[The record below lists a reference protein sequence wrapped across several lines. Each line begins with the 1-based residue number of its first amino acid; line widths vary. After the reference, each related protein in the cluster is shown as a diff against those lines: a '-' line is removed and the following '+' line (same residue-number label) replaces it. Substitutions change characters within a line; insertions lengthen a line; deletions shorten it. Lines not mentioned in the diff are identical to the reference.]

1 MTELYRLVYASKNL
15 LEGSEKEMAAV
26 VEQILAASQR
36 NNTAADVTG
45 ALMFNGRAFAQ
56 VLEGPRLSVEETFER
71 IQCDPRHSDV
81 TVLQC
86 GPAES
91 RSFGNWS
98 MAFVGQSTQGQTLWN
113 GMAADTGF
121 DLSRLDGD
129 AVFAM
134 LHSLV
139 LEEEGVPAAISNL
152 PPGPAVDHPPAA
164 LPVEQIRAEL
174 AHLRPALV
182 AGDPAPAIAVEAPA
196 ARSVV
201 SAGSSLGEAA
211 ETAFGVLKAALASE
225 RQRTTELR
233 NAMDELQIA
242 LASSHD
248 QLQAMRDER
257 NLWAERSR
265 LLAKALGDKAEEVR
279 QGSQAD
285 MQVGHGQ
292 GQRPAARA
300 KSAA

>member
-1 MTELYRLVYASKNL
+1 MDLYRLVYASKNL
-15 LEGSEKEMAAV
+15 LEGSEREMAAV

-36 NNTAADVTG
+36 NNTAAEVTG

-56 VLEGPRLSVEETFER
+56 VLEGPRMSVEKTFER
-71 IQCDPRHSDV
+71 IQCDARHADV

-98 MAFVGQSTQGQTLWN
+98 MAFVGQSAHGQTLWN
-113 GMAADTGF
+113 GMAAETGF

-129 AVFAM
+129 SVFAM

-152 PPGPAVDHPPAA
+152 PPGPAVDHQPMA

-174 AHLRPALV
+174 AHLRPALG
-182 AGDPAPAIAVEAPA
+182 AGDPAPAVEAEAPV
-196 ARSVV
+196 ARSAA
-201 SAGSSLGEAA
+201 SLASPLGEAA
-211 ETAFGVLKAALASE
+211 GAAFAVLEGALAGE

-233 NAMDELQIA
+233 NAMDELEIA
-242 LASSHD
+242 LASSRD
-248 QLQAMRDER
+248 QLKAMREER
-257 NLWAERSR
+257 DLWAERAR
-265 LLAKALGDKAEEVR
+265 LMAKALGDKAEEVR
-279 QGSQAD
+279 KGGQPD
-285 MQVGHGQ
+285 MQAQ
-292 GQRPAARA
+292 EQRPAARA